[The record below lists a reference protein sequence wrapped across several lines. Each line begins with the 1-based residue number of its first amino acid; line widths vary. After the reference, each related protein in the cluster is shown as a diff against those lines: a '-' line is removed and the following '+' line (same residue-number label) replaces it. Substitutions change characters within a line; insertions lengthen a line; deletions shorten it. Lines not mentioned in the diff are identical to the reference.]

1 MNNIELI
8 PLEQVARQLH
18 VNVQTLRNAI
28 AAGELEAYKI
38 GRGYQTT
45 QERLEK
51 YLKRQEVQVGKQ

>member
-8 PLEQVARQLH
+8 TLEQVARQLH

-28 AAGELEAYKI
+28 AAKELQAYKI

-45 QERLEK
+45 QQWLEE
-51 YLKRQEVQVGKQ
+51 YLKRQEVQAGK